1 LRAAASSLT
10 QSPPGINAVLSL
22 PAGRSRTGLAPT
34 RSASS
39 ISVSL
44 YTVNGVGEGKLP
56 PLLTQ
61 SKLYLDEVTRLRS
74 GTGLAHPNSFP
85 TVHDGCI
92 PTPQE
97 NGDSGNAKLCPTT
110 YPPKQK
116 PTHANWV
123 IPSPCSHGTS
133 TLHTTHTH
141 TVLHTHTVPHHTH
154 AHTHAHTH
162 TH

>member
-1 LRAAASSLT
+1 M
-10 QSPPGINAVLSL
+10 
-22 PAGRSRTGLAPT
+22 
-34 RSASS
+34 
-39 ISVSL
+39 
-44 YTVNGVGEGKLP
+44 P

-162 TH
+162 THTERVYAWSALMMSSAAFSTGCLGDRAAHVTHLETSRSSTVSFP